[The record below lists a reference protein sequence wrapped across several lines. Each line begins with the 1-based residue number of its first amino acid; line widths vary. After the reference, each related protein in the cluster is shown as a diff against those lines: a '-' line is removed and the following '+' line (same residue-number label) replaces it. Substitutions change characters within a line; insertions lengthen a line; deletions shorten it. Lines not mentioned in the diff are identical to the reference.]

1 MARLAAILIVELL
14 SLKGATMPRADE
26 IFTSGPE
33 TVIAQS
39 NSIVAGPV
47 TNFSRRTLQSDAPSG
62 TPLHWE
68 IAGDI
73 VHPLVLKGDPPALPL
88 HFTRH
93 EQAAF
98 LDRQDAAS
106 WETDFLEWQ
115 DGDQAVVFLQ
125 GAGKTAALRVYP
137 SGSGERDL
145 AAIVK
150 RIAAIQAIA
159 DPSAR
164 FGAWQ
169 NAIKSAPTAT
179 ERRAALRSLTAMN
192 KPWSDLSATFGDET
206 TFAAPAMRTFVF
218 GLVAYGIM
226 HSRWTD
232 AGAPAGF
239 LCERLERETDRDVLL
254 QEIAMCGTLLAFATE
269 QGYREERQPLTDQ
282 LRRCLSRRCQDGNQE
297 ATEACKEVLASYAR

>member
-1 MARLAAILIVELL
+1 MH
-14 SLKGATMPRADE
+14 RADE
-26 IFTSGPE
+26 IYTSGPE
-33 TVIAQS
+33 TLIAQS

-47 TNFSRRTLQSDAPSG
+47 TKFSRKTLQSAAPSG
-62 TPLHWE
+62 TPLRWE

-73 VHPLVLKGDPPALPL
+73 VRPHVLKGDPPPLPL
-88 HFTRH
+88 HFTRR

-98 LDRQDAAS
+98 LDRQDAAA

-115 DGDQAVVFLQ
+115 DGDQAVVFLH

-137 SGSGERDL
+137 SGAGERDL

-164 FGAWQ
+164 FEAWR
-169 NAIKSAPTAT
+169 NELKSAPTAA
-179 ERRAALRSLTAMN
+179 EKRAALRSLAGMN
-192 KPWSDLSATFGDET
+192 KPWSDLSVTLGEEMT
-206 TFAAPAMRTFVF
+206 LAAPAMRTFVF
-218 GLVAYGIM
+218 GLVAYGIA

-232 AGAPAGF
+232 ASAPAGF
-239 LCERLERETDRDVLL
+239 LCARLEHETDWDVLS
-254 QEIAMCGTLLAFATE
+254 QEIATCGLLLAFANE
-269 QGYREERQPLTDQ
+269 EGHREERQPLTDQ

-297 ATEACKEVLASYAR
+297 AAEACKEVLARYAR